1 MLPGTSGSSLRRM
14 PPPPLSEYVNRWYS
28 PPPGM
33 GKLGLNFQP
42 RAASHHA
49 FVAAGSELASSVCVI
64 QPYRPRVGICF
75 FADRFGARRPFF
87 AMTNLLLVNNPVG
100 YSWLGRY
107 VILRGHNLPNAA
119 PFDPGVGEPVAAPKL
134 TARSPAADD
143 QPSGDHSGDGTEAM
157 DDHRVVVCRQHGI
170 RSHDDGIEH
179 GRPVHRLIVLRVHE
193 PVRQQPLE
201 HDAVALHE
209 RARPVI
215 LQF

>member
-64 QPYRPRVGICF
+64 QPYRPRVGTCF

-87 AMTNLLLVNNPVG
+87 AMTNLLLVHNPVG
-100 YSWLGRY
+100 YSWLGR
-107 VILRGHNLPNAA
+107 LCNP
-119 PFDPGVGEPVAAPKL
+119 
-134 TARSPAADD
+134 ARPQFAK
-143 QPSGDHSGDGTEAM
+143 
-157 DDHRVVVCRQHGI
+157 R
-170 RSHDDGIEH
+170 
-179 GRPVHRLIVLRVHE
+179 RPV
-193 PVRQQPLE
+193 
-201 HDAVALHE
+201 
-209 RARPVI
+209 
-215 LQF
+215 